1 MVLTGTVLFASATT
15 LTLAVLVP
23 DPRCTPFTKTLVR
36 QNHLETFK
44 RRRTT
49 TVNHPER
56 RAPATISKVP
66 ARGSKA
72 TENSGLDRYGLTIEL
87 WTSID

>member
-15 LTLAVLVP
+15 LTLAVLVS
-23 DPRCTPFTKTLVR
+23 DPAMHAIHKNSCTTKPFRNLQKAA
-36 QNHLETFK
+36 HHYGE
-44 RRRTT
+44 
-49 TVNHPER
+49 
-56 RAPATISKVP
+56 